1 MEKERIQLYADA
13 ELKRRIQQ
21 AAAKHNVPV
30 TTYCLD
36 AIEQKLADEG
46 LLEEEDIAVVTRPT
60 KQDDT
65 LLDELAD
72 LHEKILARR
81 GGKPIEIDA
90 LELVRSERDDELT
103 GMR

>member
-1 MEKERIQLYADA
+1 MEKQRIQVYADP
-13 ELKRRIQQ
+13 ELKRRIEL
-21 AAAKHNVPV
+21 AAAKHNIPV
-30 TTYCLD
+30 TEYCLD

-46 LLEEEDIAVVTRPT
+46 LLEAEEIEIPVRPK

-65 LLDELAD
+65 LIDDMRKLRE
-72 LHEKILARR
+72 EILARR
-81 GGKPIEIDA
+81 GGKPIEIDI